1 MQLKRPGP
9 GVLLVATPL
18 LGDPNF
24 SRSVVLLLQHDA
36 EGSLG
41 VVLDRPTTIAVDEY
55 LPDWGPVAAPP
66 AVVFHGGPVDAEV
79 GIGVCLKH
87 GSIEVVQLDTEP
99 LDNASVRIF
108 AGYAGWGPG
117 QLEDELDEDAWFT
130 IDFRPDDLLTD
141 RPEELWTA
149 VLRRQPGHLAFYA
162 TYPADPMQ
170 N

>member
-1 MQLKRPGP
+1 MHLKRPGP

-24 SRSVVLLLQHDA
+24 YRSVVLLLQHDA

-55 LPDWGPVAAPP
+55 LPDWGTVAAPP

-79 GIGVCLKH
+79 GIGVCLRH
-87 GSIEVVQLDTEP
+87 GSIEVVQLDAEP
-99 LDNASVRIF
+99 LDSSSVRIF
-108 AGYAGWGPG
+108 SGYSGWGPG

-130 IDFRPDDLLTD
+130 IDFRPDDLLTEH
-141 RPEELWTA
+141 PEELWTT

-162 TYPADPMQ
+162 TYPTDPMQ